1 MLGLMSVSEKK
12 SGKKRAMQGF
22 KQTSALLQSHIRKL
36 GESRGFAQP
45 RVLTHWREIV
55 GEDLADVTYPT
66 EVSYAKQGFGGTL
79 TILTMGAHAPMIEM
93 QKESL
98 RRRVNAIYGYNAI
111 RRIRI
116 TQTSAHGFA
125 EAQAVFAPQSK
136 PRQSVRTKPQ
146 RHRRKPL
153 QSRCV
158 MQSCVALL
166 NSWGRMF

>member
-93 QKESL
+93 QKESYAGASTPSM
-98 RRRVNAIYGYNAI
+98 V
-111 RRIRI
+111 I
-116 TQTSAHGFA
+116 TQFGAF
-125 EAQAVFAPQSK
+125 ELRK
-136 PRQSVRTKPQ
+136 PPRMDLPRRKPSLPRNPSQRQSARTKPQ